1 MFNIASTLQT
11 CGSAAQCGW
20 FAHEALRSLRSRF
33 PTSHHLVQRVVC
45 FIEMTSSRYGVSAI
59 QPMSAPAADHLRI
72 GRLVCLRD
80 LSAHALNGSQGIVF
94 GPERSGHVPV
104 HLLGLCE
111 DDGCGDIVDRMVPV
125 GILTEMGL
133 PPALGCVECK
143 SPVSYFCARHSI
155 HPSNV
160 MQQVA
165 AAPSSSH
172 TLLTISVVSIIVL
185 GVIVLL
191 RRR

>member
-1 MFNIASTLQT
+1 MVPRL
-11 CGSAAQCGW
+11 SAAGSLTRLSEA
-20 FAHEALRSLRSRF
+20 FALASVYF
-33 PTSHHLVQRVVC
+33 PTSHHFVQRVVS
-45 FIEMTSSRYGVSAI
+45 FIEMTSSRDDGVSSI

-80 LSAHALNGSQGIVF
+80 LSAHALNGIQGIVF
-94 GPERSGHVPV
+94 GVERSGHVPV
-104 HLLGLCE
+104 HLLGLRE
-111 DDGCGDIVDRMVPV
+111 DDGCGNIVDRMVPV

-143 SPVSYFCARHSI
+143 TPVSYFCARHSI

-160 MQQVA
+160 MQQVG
-165 AAPSSSH
+165 AAPSSRH
-172 TLLTISVVSIIVL
+172 IHLTISVVSIIVL